1 MKRANTGLVS
11 IQPGFRRTVGIILV
25 LILGSALLMS
35 WARLAHA
42 QASQEF
48 SERRDTSGANTPAAG
63 VNNAGDQS
71 DICTP
76 VLQASNTG
84 NVLNE
89 QGILQFL
96 APIFAPIFF
105 DQYRNPL
112 FVFGSPDDF
121 VDSLDDL
128 DVTGSSIDMEPT
140 LGANCD
146 QTIEEAAAADPAAT
160 DPFAGASSDG
170 SLSSIADPT
179 FWYYDDGTWVGSD
192 GSSGTWWWNDDGTW
206 SWANAAH
213 IGSSPLVPIALLVL
227 GVAGVGMLFRRSPR
241 TTRANG

>member
-1 MKRANTGLVS
+1 MKRADTGLVC
-11 IQPGFRRTVGIILV
+11 IQPGARRTVGIILALV
-25 LILGSALLMS
+25 LASALLMS

-71 DICTP
+71 DICAP
-76 VLQASNTG
+76 ILQASNTG

-89 QGILQFL
+89 QGIVQFL
-96 APIFAPIFF
+96 APIVF
-105 DQYRNPL
+105 DQYGNSL
-112 FVFGSPDDF
+112 FLFGSPDDF
-121 VDSLDDL
+121 ANFFDDL

-146 QTIEEAAAADPAAT
+146 QTVEQAAAT
-160 DPFAGASSDG
+160 DPFAGAPWDG
-170 SLSSIADPT
+170 SLSSMADPT

-213 IGSSPLVPIALLVL
+213 IAASPVVPTALVVL
-227 GVAGVGMLFRRSPR
+227 GIAGAGMLFRRSPR
-241 TTRANG
+241 ARSS

>member
-25 LILGSALLMS
+25 LILASALLMS

-63 VNNAGDQS
+63 VSNAGDQS

-76 VLQASNTG
+76 VLQGSNTG

-89 QGILQFL
+89 QGILPVL
-96 APIFAPIFF
+96 APILF
-105 DQYRNPL
+105 DEYGDPL
-112 FVFGSPDDF
+112 FVFGIPDDF

-146 QTIEEAAAADPAAT
+146 QTTEEAAAADPPAT
-160 DPFAGASSDG
+160 DPFAGAPSDG
-170 SLSSIADPT
+170 SLSSMADPT

-192 GSSGTWWWNDDGTW
+192 GSSGTWWTNPDGSW

-213 IGSSPLVPIALLVL
+213 VGSSPLVPIALVVL
-227 GVAGVGMLFRRSPR
+227 GIAGVGMLFRRSPR
-241 TTRANG
+241 TTRANS

>member
-25 LILGSALLMS
+25 LILASALLMS

-48 SERRDTSGANTPAAG
+48 SERRDTSGAATPAAG
-63 VNNAGDQS
+63 VSNAGDQS

-76 VLQASNTG
+76 ILQASNTG

-89 QGILQFL
+89 QGILQVL
-96 APIFAPIFF
+96 GPILL
-105 DQYRNPL
+105 DQYGNRL

-121 VDSLDDL
+121 ADFFDDL

-146 QTIEEAAAADPAAT
+146 QTIEEAAAT

-170 SLSSIADPT
+170 SLSSMVDPT
-179 FWYYDDGTWVGSD
+179 FWYYEDGTWVGSD
-192 GSSGTWWWNDDGTW
+192 GSSGTWWWNDDGSW

-213 IGSSPLVPIALLVL
+213 VGSSPLVPIALVVL
-227 GVAGVGMLFRRSPR
+227 GIAGVGMLFRRSPR
-241 TTRANG
+241 TTRASS